1 MLCET
6 PSLSRRRLLGSAGAL
21 FAWAHMPR
29 LASAAGTSDRRFVTI
44 ILRGG
49 LDGLSA
55 VPPIG
60 EPGYAGLRGAIA
72 LERAGEHPVLPLLRS
87 QDDRRALQRFQDDRR
102 RGTARR
108 SERSLLGQVST
119 ERPQS
124 DEVSGHPRSDA
135 DPFFALHPSLPNLAR
150 LYRAGDAAILHAVSS
165 PYRNRS
171 HFAGQDVLESGYP
184 APGTVHSG
192 WLNRLVAELPP
203 GEPISDRG
211 TLGVGPVTPLIARGP
226 APVLGWNPVRMP
238 EADDDTAARLLRLYD
253 RQDQRL
259 HAALAAGLET
269 HRIAGSAGD
278 GLNAGGGPGTPQGMV
293 AAATGAARLL
303 AKDDGP
309 RVAALG
315 FNGWDTHANEGGADG
330 RLARILTGFDD
341 ALAAFEAELGPVWQD
356 TVILVITEFGRTV
369 EINGS
374 LGTDHGIAT
383 TAFLTGGAVNGG
395 RLITDWPGLR
405 PADLY
410 EGRDLTP
417 TTDLRSV
424 IKGLALELFD
434 ASPTAL
440 AESVFPQSAE
450 AAPLLGLVS

>member
-6 PSLSRRRLLGSAGAL
+6 PSLSRRRLLGTAGAL

-29 LASAAGTSDRRFVTI
+29 LAAAAGSRDRRFVTI
-44 ILRGG
+44 VLRGG

-60 EPGYAGLRGAIA
+60 EPDYGGLRGAIA
-72 LERAGEHPVLPLLRS
+72 LERAGEHPVLS
-87 QDDRRALQRFQDDRR
+87 LQH
-102 RGTARR
+102 A
-108 SERSLLGQVST
+108 GQTDSM
-119 ERPQS
+119 
-124 DEVSGHPRSDA
+124 
-135 DPFFALHPSLPNLAR
+135 FALHPALPNLAR
-150 LYRAGDAAILHAVSS
+150 LYGQADAAIVHAVSS

-171 HFAGQDVLESGYP
+171 HFDGQDVLESGYP
-184 APGTVHSG
+184 RAGSVHSG
-192 WLNRLVAELPP
+192 WLNRLVGELPP

-226 APVLGWNPVRMP
+226 APVLGWNPVRMA
-238 EADDDTAARLLRLYD
+238 EADDDTAVRLLRLYD

-259 HAALAAGLET
+259 HATLAAGLET
-269 HRIAGSAGD
+269 RRIAGSAGD
-278 GLNAGGGPGTPQGMV
+278 DLNAGGGPGTPRGMV

-330 RLARILTGFDD
+330 RLARLLTGFDD
-341 ALAAFEAELGPVWQD
+341 ALAAFETELGPVWQD

-369 EINGS
+369 EVNGS

-383 TAFLTGGAVNGG
+383 TAFLLGGAINGG
-395 RLITDWPGLR
+395 RVIADWPGLR
-405 PADLY
+405 PSDLY
-410 EGRDLTP
+410 EGRDLAP

-434 ASPTAL
+434 ANPRAL
-440 AESVFPQSAE
+440 DETVFPESQNAK
-450 AAPLLGLVS
+450 PLLGLIA

>member
-6 PSLSRRRLLGSAGAL
+6 PSLSRRRLLGTAGAL

-29 LASAAGTSDRRFVTI
+29 LASAAGTRDRRFVTI
-44 ILRGG
+44 VLRGG

-55 VPPIG
+55 VPPLG

-72 LERAGEHPVLPLLRS
+72 LESAGEHPVLPLS
-87 QDDRRALQRFQDDRR
+87 H
-102 RGTARR
+102 GG
-108 SERSLLGQVST
+108 ET
-119 ERPQS
+119 ES
-124 DEVSGHPRSDA
+124 
-135 DPFFALHPSLPNLAR
+135 FFALHPALPNLAR
-150 LYRAGDAAILHAVSS
+150 LYAQGDAAIVHAVSS

-253 RQDQRL
+253 RQDPRL
-259 HAALAAGLET
+259 HQALAAGLET

-330 RLARILTGFDD
+330 RLARLLTGFDD
-341 ALAAFEAELGPVWQD
+341 ALAAFETELGPVWQD

-369 EINGS
+369 EVNGS

-383 TAFLTGGAVNGG
+383 TAFLLGGAVNGG
-395 RLITDWPGLR
+395 RIITDWPGLR
-405 PADLY
+405 PSDLY
-410 EGRDLTP
+410 EGRDLAP
-417 TTDLRSV
+417 TMDLRSV

-440 AESVFPQSAE
+440 AETVFPESHE
-450 AAPLLGLVS
+450 AKPLLGLIA